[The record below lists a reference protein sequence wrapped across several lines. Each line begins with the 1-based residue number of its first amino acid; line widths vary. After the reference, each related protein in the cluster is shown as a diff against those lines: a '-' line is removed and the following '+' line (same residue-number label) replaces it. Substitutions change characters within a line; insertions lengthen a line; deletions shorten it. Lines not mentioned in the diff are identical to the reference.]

1 MIREMSTAQVLFGIL
16 GLALGVL
23 GITALV
29 RQRPVVG
36 TVLVVVALLA
46 GPGAV
51 VLLRSGT

>member
-1 MIREMSTAQVLFGIL
+1 MIRAMSTAQVLFGIL